1 MGDGLLAEFSSVV
14 EAVDCAA
21 EIQRAM
27 AARNG
32 GSQGERQM
40 AFRVGVHLGDIMVE
54 GDDLYG
60 DGVNIAS
67 RLEGIAERGGI
78 CISRQ
83 AYDQVQKKLAL
94 GYRSLGPKNLKNI
107 PDQIEAFAIQGDGLA
122 IADERQEIRYCRA
135 ADSVRLA
142 YAISGQ
148 GPPLVKTGNWLN
160 HLEYDWESPAW
171 GHFFVGLSREHR
183 LIRYDPR
190 GTGLSDWDVPDL
202 SLDVWVND
210 VAAVVD
216 AAGVDRFPLLG
227 YSQGCAVSIA
237 YAVRNPERVSH
248 LVLYGGFALGANKRS
263 PEERERRKALATLL
277 RLEWGADN
285 PAIRQMFA
293 TKFMPDATK
302 EQVDTFNELQRKT
315 TSTECAARY
324 YETTGEIDVVGL
336 LADLQVP
343 TLVMH
348 ARGDAQVP
356 FEYGRQLAAEIPG
369 AKFVAL
375 QSNNHILL
383 EQDPAIERFFEEVS
397 LFLAK

>member
-1 MGDGLLAEFSSVV
+1 
-14 EAVDCAA
+14 
-21 EIQRAM
+21 M

-40 AFRVGVHLGDIMVE
+40 AFRVGVHLGDIIVE

-122 IADERQEIRYCRA
+122 IADERQEIGYCRA

-148 GPPLVKTGNWLN
+148 GPPLVKTANWLN
-160 HLEYDWESPAW
+160 HLEYDWESPVW
-171 GHFFVGLSREHR
+171 RHFFVGLSREHR

-202 SLDVWVND
+202 SLDTWVND

-237 YAVRNPERVSH
+237 YAVRYPERVSH
-248 LVLYGGFALGANKRS
+248 LVLYGGFALGASKRT
-263 PEERERRKALATLL
+263 PAERERRKALATLM
-277 RLEWGADN
+277 RMEWGADN

-293 TKFMPDATK
+293 NYLMPDATK
-302 EQVDTFNELQRKT
+302 DQIASFNDLQRKT
-315 TSTECAARY
+315 TSAECAARY
-324 YETTGEIDVVGL
+324 LEATGNIDVVEL
-336 LADLQVP
+336 LPQVRAP

-348 ARGDAQVP
+348 ARGDIQVP
-356 FEYGRQLAAEIPG
+356 VELGRQLAAGIPG

-383 EQDPAIERFFEEVS
+383 EQDPATQRCFEEIR
-397 LFLAK
+397 LFLNKMNY